1 MMRRVNGLIG
11 LTGLLLGVALIG
23 WAHISMGGHLGMF
36 LQAEAI
42 AVVFGG
48 TAAALVVSYPSS
60 ALRGVCGAIAGLS
73 DRDVIAAERLV
84 PTFIGFAKKA
94 RRHGLASVEHEIASM
109 GDGFLARALSLS
121 VSGLPIPVI
130 REALEIDAR
139 ILAERDEQHAQVLE
153 AAAGYAPTLGIVG
166 AVLGLM
172 RVMQQFSS
180 TSAVGSGI
188 AAAFVATIL
197 GVGAANL
204 VFLPLATRLRGRA
217 RSAAIRR
224 ELVIDGVLALRDGAS
239 PGVLEERLAGYLSL
253 SRPAAVAQVA

>member
-1 MMRRVNGLIG
+1 MRRINGVLGTAG
-11 LTGLLLGVALIG
+11 LVTGVAVIA
-23 WAHISMGGHLGMF
+23 WAHVSMGGHLGMF
-36 LQAEAI
+36 FQAEAI

-48 TAAALVVSYPSS
+48 TAAALVVSYPASVI
-60 ALRGVCGAIAGLS
+60 RGAFASVTGLA
-73 DRDVIAAERLV
+73 DRDLIAAERLV

-94 RRHGLASVEHEIASM
+94 RRHGLASVEQEIAST
-109 GDGFLARALSLS
+109 GDSFLARALSLS

-139 ILAERDEQHAQVLE
+139 ILAERDEQQAQVLE

-180 TSAVGSGI
+180 SSAVGSGI

-197 GVGAANL
+197 GVGVANL

-217 RSAAIRR
+217 RNAAVRR
-224 ELVIDGVLALRDGAS
+224 ELVI
-239 PGVLEERLAGYLSL
+239 
-253 SRPAAVAQVA
+253 